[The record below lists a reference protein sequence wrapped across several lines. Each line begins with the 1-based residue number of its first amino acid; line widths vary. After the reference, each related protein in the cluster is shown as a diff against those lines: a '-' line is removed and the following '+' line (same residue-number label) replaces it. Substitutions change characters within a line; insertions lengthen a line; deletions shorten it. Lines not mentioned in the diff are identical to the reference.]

1 MKKEYFET
9 HFGSVRLFRSLVLFL
24 KSHVPEIVLSTPNEE
39 RASAVARLCNSVAFA
54 TTHKT
59 ITDLAKFSDFEIAE
73 VEQLLDAVQD
83 NDQVGW
89 IKDDLDVNKFY
100 RAIITEYELRL
111 TPKHRKLAAKL
122 FLEVA
127 DEAKDE

>member
-1 MKKEYFET
+1 
-9 HFGSVRLFRSLVLFL
+9 LFL